1 MGTQLKLG
9 VNEIDWLVQGGA
21 NNMLLRLGAVD
32 FWQSHST
39 MPMKPMREQMPVEI
53 GNGQTYLIIVQ
64 GDRVID
70 YTWAMMPH
78 IEFVKRSVGKL
89 PDGAWV
95 GTVSKI
101 DGEIAV
107 ISSKTFLRCAN
118 ARARVGREDGEVGV
132 SVIE

>member
-1 MGTQLKLG
+1 
-9 VNEIDWLVQGGA
+9 
-21 NNMLLRLGAVD
+21 
-32 FWQSHST
+32 
-39 MPMKPMREQMPVEI
+39 MREQMPVEI

-78 IEFVKRSVGKL
+78 VEFVKRSVGKL

-107 ISSKTFLRCAN
+107 ISSKTFYDVQMPAPEWVTK
-118 ARARVGREDGEVGV
+118 AVK
-132 SVIE
+132 SVFR